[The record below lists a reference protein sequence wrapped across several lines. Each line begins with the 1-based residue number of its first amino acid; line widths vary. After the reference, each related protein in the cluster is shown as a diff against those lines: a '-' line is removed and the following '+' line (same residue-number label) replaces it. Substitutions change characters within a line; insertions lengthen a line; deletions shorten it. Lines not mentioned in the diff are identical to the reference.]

1 VRLVSRVVIC
11 LLLLL
16 LLGGCTVVNSS
27 HGVVLP
33 ANCEIA
39 VLPLANNTETIQ
51 ASASGTSIISHLLQ
65 ARGLQVENYPMQCD
79 STDSCVATIK
89 LRRDALAW
97 AVRNKIPLVLSG
109 SINEWRYKV
118 GLDGEPVVSVSLNII
133 DMRRNQHQIVWSA
146 VGSKVGSSRSSLGN
160 TAQTLFGTMLNNV
173 KWQ

>member
-1 VRLVSRVVIC
+1 VSLVSRVIVC
-11 LLLLL
+11 LLLLS

-27 HGVVLP
+27 HVVVLP
-33 ANCEIA
+33 ANTEIA

-51 ASASGTSIISHLLQ
+51 ASASAASIIAHLLQ
-65 ARGLQVENYPMQCD
+65 ARGITVATYPMQCD
-79 STDSCVATIK
+79 AADSCVATVK
-89 LRRDALAW
+89 LRHRAIAW
-97 AVRNKIPLVLSG
+97 AAHNNIPLILSG

-133 DMRRNQHQIVWSA
+133 DMRHKQQQIVWSA

-160 TAQTLFGTMLNNV
+160 TAQTLFGTMLDNV